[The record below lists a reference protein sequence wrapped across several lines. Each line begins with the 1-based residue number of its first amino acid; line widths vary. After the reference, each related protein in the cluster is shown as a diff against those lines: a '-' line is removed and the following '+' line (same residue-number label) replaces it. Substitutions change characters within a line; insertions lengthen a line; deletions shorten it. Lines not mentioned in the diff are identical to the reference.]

1 MLNVSEVLTIL
12 EKKGLTSSRQV
23 VLRWIRQG
31 ALPAVQKTRKEGY
44 QVAQSDLADFIA
56 KKKEAAASTESIEQ
70 TTDDYRS
77 GYQAA
82 IKDLLEIAM
91 VSASGDLFLFRKN
104 ASVPIHLADFKEMAA
119 RNFSTGKNN
128 PFYQTAIKNLFHPFG
143 RKTPENVIYVYP
155 LGDYYKLANL
165 IVSKKELADFMK
177 EMDLEGA
184 SLSDVFANLYLYYLT
199 SGKVR
204 SPLVSIGFALT
215 YLENT

>member
-12 EKKGLTSSRQV
+12 EKEGLTSSRQV

-31 ALPAVQKTRKEGY
+31 DLPAVQESRKTGY
-44 QVAQSDLADFIA
+44 QVNQTDLDEFIA
-56 KKKEAAASTESIEQ
+56 RKKESAANTESTEQ
-70 TTDDYRS
+70 TTDDYQA

-82 IKDLLEIAM
+82 IKDLLGKAM
-91 VSASGDLFLFRKN
+91 VSGAGDLFLFRKN
-104 ASVPIHLADFKEMAA
+104 ASIPIHLADFKEMAA

-128 PFYQTAIKNLFHPFG
+128 TFYQTAIKNLFHPFG

-165 IVSKKELADFMK
+165 IVSKEELSDFMK

-184 SLSDVFANLYLYYLT
+184 SLSDVFARLYLYYLT
-199 SGKVR
+199 LGKVK
-204 SPLVSIGFALT
+204 
-215 YLENT
+215 

>member
-1 MLNVSEVLTIL
+1 MLNVSEVLNIL
-12 EKKGLTSSRQV
+12 EKEGLTSSRQV

-31 ALPAVQKTRKEGY
+31 DLPAVQESRKLGY
-44 QVAQSDLADFIA
+44 QVTQSDLNEFIA
-56 KKKEAAASTESIEQ
+56 RKKEAVARTESDEQ
-70 TTDDYRS
+70 TTDDYRA

-82 IKDLLEIAM
+82 IKELLEKAV
-91 VSASGDLFLFRKN
+91 VSGAGDLFLFRKN
-104 ASVPIHLADFKEMAA
+104 ASIPIHLVDFKEMAA

-165 IVSKKELADFMK
+165 IVSKEELSDFMK

-199 SGKVR
+199 SGKVK
-204 SPLVSIGFALT
+204 
-215 YLENT
+215 

>member
-12 EKKGLTSSRQV
+12 EKEGLTSSRQV

-31 ALPAVQKTRKEGY
+31 DLPAVQESRKIGY
-44 QVAQSDLADFIA
+44 QVTQSDLDDFIA
-56 KKKEAAASTESIEQ
+56 RKKETTARTESDEQ
-70 TTDDYRS
+70 TSDDYQA

-82 IKDLLEIAM
+82 IKDLLEKAI
-91 VSASGDLFLFRKN
+91 VSGAGDLFLFRKN
-104 ASVPIHLADFKEMAA
+104 ASIPIHLADFKEMAA

-143 RKTPENVIYVYP
+143 RKTPENIIYVYP

-165 IVSKKELADFMK
+165 IVSKKELSDFMK

-184 SLSDVFANLYLYYLT
+184 SLSAVFARLYLYYLT
-199 SGKVR
+199 SGKVK
-204 SPLVSIGFALT
+204 
-215 YLENT
+215 

>member
-12 EKKGLTSSRQV
+12 EKEGLTSSRQV
-23 VLRWIRQG
+23 ALRWIRQG
-31 ALPAVQKTRKEGY
+31 DLPAVQESRKIGY
-44 QVAQSDLADFIA
+44 QIEQSDLDEFIA
-56 KKKEAAASTESIEQ
+56 KKKEAAASTQTTEQ
-70 TTDDYRS
+70 TSDDYQA

-82 IKDLLEIAM
+82 IKDLLEKAV
-91 VSASGDLFLFRKN
+91 VSGSGDLFLFRKN
-104 ASVPIHLADFKEMAA
+104 ASIPIYLADFKEMAA

-165 IVSKKELADFMK
+165 IISKEELSDFMK

-184 SLSDVFANLYLYYLT
+184 SLSDVFAHLYLYYLT
-199 SGKVR
+199 SGKVK
-204 SPLVSIGFALT
+204 
-215 YLENT
+215 

>member
-12 EKKGLTSSRQV
+12 EKEGFTNSRQV

-31 ALPAVQKTRKEGY
+31 DLPAVQESRKIGY
-44 QVAQSDLADFIA
+44 QIEQSDLADFIA
-56 KKKEAAASTESIEQ
+56 KKKEAAASTQTTEQ
-70 TTDDYRS
+70 TSNDYQA

-82 IKDLLEIAM
+82 IKDLLEKAV
-91 VSASGDLFLFRKN
+91 VSGSGDLFLFRKN
-104 ASVPIHLADFKEMAA
+104 ASIPIHLADFKEMAA

-128 PFYQTAIKNLFHPFG
+128 LFYQTAIKNLFHPFG

-165 IVSKKELADFMK
+165 IVSKKELSDFMK

-184 SLSDVFANLYLYYLT
+184 SLSDVFAHLYLYYLT
-199 SGKVR
+199 SGKVK
-204 SPLVSIGFALT
+204 
-215 YLENT
+215 

>member
-12 EKKGLTSSRQV
+12 EKEGFTNSRQV

-31 ALPAVQKTRKEGY
+31 DLPAVQESRKIGY
-44 QVAQSDLADFIA
+44 QIEQSDLADFIA
-56 KKKEAAASTESIEQ
+56 KKKEAAASTQTTEQ
-70 TTDDYRS
+70 TSNDYQA

-82 IKDLLEIAM
+82 IKDLLEKAV
-91 VSASGDLFLFRKN
+91 VSGSGDLFLFRKN
-104 ASVPIHLADFKEMAA
+104 ASIPIHLADFKEMAA

-165 IVSKKELADFMK
+165 IVSKKELSDFMK

-184 SLSDVFANLYLYYLT
+184 SLSDVFAHLYLYYLT
-199 SGKVR
+199 SGKVK
-204 SPLVSIGFALT
+204 
-215 YLENT
+215 

>member
-1 MLNVSEVLTIL
+1 L
-12 EKKGLTSSRQV
+12 E
-23 VLRWIRQG
+23 
-31 ALPAVQKTRKEGY
+31 E
-44 QVAQSDLADFIA
+44 
-56 KKKEAAASTESIEQ
+56 
-70 TTDDYRS
+70 
-77 GYQAA
+77 
-82 IKDLLEIAM
+82 AM
-91 VSASGDLFLFRKN
+91 VSEAGDLFLFREN
-104 ASVPIHLADFKEMAA
+104 ASIPIHLADFKEMAA

-215 YLENT
+215 YLEKT

>member
-1 MLNVSEVLTIL
+1 MLNVSEVLNIL
-12 EKKGLTSSRQV
+12 EKEGLTSSRQV

-31 ALPAVQKTRKEGY
+31 DLPAVQESRKIGY
-44 QVAQSDLADFIA
+44 QIEQSDLADFIA
-56 KKKEAAASTESIEQ
+56 KKKEAAASTESAEQ
-70 TTDDYRS
+70 ISDDYRA

-82 IKDLLEIAM
+82 IKDLLEKAM
-91 VSASGDLFLFRKN
+91 VSGSGDLFLFRKN

-177 EMDLEGA
+177 EMDFEGA

-199 SGKVR
+199 SGKVK
-204 SPLVSIGFALT
+204 
-215 YLENT
+215 

>member
-12 EKKGLTSSRQV
+12 EKEGLASSRQV

-31 ALPAVQKTRKEGY
+31 DLPAVQESRKLGY
-44 QVAQSDLADFIA
+44 QVTQSNLNEFIA
-56 KKKEAAASTESIEQ
+56 RKKEAVARTESDEQ
-70 TTDDYRS
+70 TTDDYRT

-82 IKDLLEIAM
+82 IKELLEKAV
-91 VSASGDLFLFRKN
+91 VSGAGDLFLFRKN
-104 ASVPIHLADFKEMAA
+104 ASIPIHLADFKEMAA

-165 IVSKKELADFMK
+165 IVSKEELSDFMK
-177 EMDLEGA
+177 EMDLEGV
-184 SLSDVFANLYLYYLT
+184 SLSDVFAHLYLYYLT
-199 SGKVR
+199 SGKVK
-204 SPLVSIGFALT
+204 
-215 YLENT
+215 

>member
-12 EKKGLTSSRQV
+12 EKEGLTSSRQV

-31 ALPAVQKTRKEGY
+31 DLPAVQKTRKEGY
-44 QVAQSDLADFIA
+44 QIEQSDLDEFTA
-56 KKKEAAASTESIEQ
+56 KKKEAAASTESVEQ
-70 TTDDYRS
+70 TTSDYRA

-82 IKDLLEIAM
+82 IKDLLEKAM
-91 VSASGDLFLFRKN
+91 VSGSGDLFLFRKN
-104 ASVPIHLADFKEMAA
+104 ASIPIHLADFKEMAA

-128 PFYQTAIKNLFHPFG
+128 TFYQTAIKNLFHPFG

-165 IVSKKELADFMK
+165 IISKEELSDFMK

-184 SLSDVFANLYLYYLT
+184 SLSDVFARLYLYYLT
-199 SGKVR
+199 SGKVK
-204 SPLVSIGFALT
+204 
-215 YLENT
+215 

>member
-12 EKKGLTSSRQV
+12 EKEGLTTSRQV
-23 VLRWIRQG
+23 VLRWIRKG
-31 ALPAVQKTRKEGY
+31 DLPAVQKTRKLGY
-44 QVAQSDLADFIA
+44 QVTQSDLNEFIA
-56 KKKEAAASTESIEQ
+56 RKKESAANTESAEQ
-70 TTDDYRS
+70 TTDDFRS

-82 IKDLLEIAM
+82 IKELLEKAV
-91 VSASGDLFLFRKN
+91 VSGSGDLFLFRKN
-104 ASVPIHLADFKEMAA
+104 ASIPIHLADFKEMAL

-165 IVSKKELADFMK
+165 IVSKEELSDFMK

-199 SGKVR
+199 SGKVK
-204 SPLVSIGFALT
+204 
-215 YLENT
+215 

>member
-1 MLNVSEVLTIL
+1 MLNVSEVLNIL
-12 EKKGLTSSRQV
+12 KKEGLTSSRQV

-31 ALPAVQKTRKEGY
+31 DLPAVQKTRKEGY
-44 QVAQSDLADFIA
+44 QVEQSDLDEFITR
-56 KKKEAAASTESIEQ
+56 KKEVATSTESTEQ
-70 TTDDYRS
+70 TTDDYRA

-82 IKDLLEIAM
+82 IKDLLEKAM
-91 VSASGDLFLFRKN
+91 VSGSGDLFLFRKN
-104 ASVPIHLADFKEMAA
+104 ASIPIHLADFKEMAA

-215 YLENT
+215 YLEKT

>member
-1 MLNVSEVLTIL
+1 MLTVSEVLTIL
-12 EKKGLTSSRQV
+12 EKEGLTSSRQV

-31 ALPAVQKTRKEGY
+31 DLPAVQETRKLGY
-44 QVAQSDLADFIA
+44 QVTQLDLTKFIA
-56 KKKEAAASTESIEQ
+56 MKKEADASSESDKQI
-70 TTDDYRS
+70 TDDYRA

-82 IKDLLEIAM
+82 IKDLLEKAM
-91 VSASGDLFLFRKN
+91 VSGSGDLFLFRKN
-104 ASVPIHLADFKEMAA
+104 ASIPIHLADFKEMAA

-165 IVSKKELADFMK
+165 IISKAELAAFKK

-184 SLSDVFANLYLYYLT
+184 SLSDVFARLYLYYLT
-199 SGKVR
+199 SGKVK
-204 SPLVSIGFALT
+204 
-215 YLENT
+215 

>member
-1 MLNVSEVLTIL
+1 MLTISEVLTIL
-12 EKKGLTSSRQV
+12 EKEGLTSSRQV

-31 ALPAVQKTRKEGY
+31 DLPAVQESRKLGY
-44 QVAQSDLADFIA
+44 QVTQSNLNEFIA
-56 KKKEAAASTESIEQ
+56 RKKEAVARTESDEQ
-70 TTDDYRS
+70 TTDDYRA

-82 IKDLLEIAM
+82 IKDLLEKAV
-91 VSASGDLFLFRKN
+91 VSGAGDLFLFRKN
-104 ASVPIHLADFKEMAA
+104 ASIPIHLADFKEMAA

-128 PFYQTAIKNLFHPFG
+128 LFYQTAIKNLFHPFG

-165 IVSKKELADFMK
+165 IVSKEELSDFMK

-199 SGKVR
+199 SGKVK
-204 SPLVSIGFALT
+204 
-215 YLENT
+215 